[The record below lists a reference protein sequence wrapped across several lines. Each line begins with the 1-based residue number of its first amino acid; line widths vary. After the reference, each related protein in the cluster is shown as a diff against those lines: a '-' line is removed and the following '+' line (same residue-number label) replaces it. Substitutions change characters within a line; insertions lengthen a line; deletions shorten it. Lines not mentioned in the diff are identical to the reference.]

1 MNFTFTWILDKF
13 GFQPK
18 VETFDFPVKPVAK
31 KVAKKTVKKAT
42 TRKPKWADMGDLD
55 KEVVKEAIKEWL
67 NEKVTQFGWFSLRTI
82 GYALFALIGYAWLS
96 THGFEIPKW
105 F

>member
-18 VETFDFPVKPVAK
+18 AAFDFPVKEEVK
-31 KVAKKTVKKAT
+31 KKPVAKKTVKKAT
-42 TRKPKWADMGDLD
+42 TRKPKWEVMNDLD
-55 KEVVKEAIKEWL
+55 KDVVKEAIKEWL

-82 GYALFALIGYAWLS
+82 GYALVALIGYAWLS
-96 THGFEIPKW
+96 THGFQLPK
-105 F
+105 